1 MKTKIFISNKK
12 NKIEKTKRKMKI
24 KISNIAIQVIY
35 LIIFNEFL
43 YQNKFMI
50 EKHIKFI
57 IETYTHI
64 KFIEQ

>member
-1 MKTKIFISNKK
+1 MKLR
-12 NKIEKTKRKMKI
+12 KTKRKMKI

-43 YQNKFMI
+43 SQNKFMI

>member
-1 MKTKIFISNKK
+1 MKK
-12 NKIEKTKRKMKI
+12 NSSKIKKNEIEKIKKKI
-24 KISNIAIQVIY
+24 KIKIPNIAIQVIY

-43 YQNKFMI
+43 YQNKFVI

-57 IETYTHI
+57 IETHI

>member
-1 MKTKIFISNKK
+1 MKKKYSSAIKK
-12 NKIEKTKRKMKI
+12 NEIEKIKRKMKI

-43 YQNKFMI
+43 SQNKFMI

-57 IETYTHI
+57 
-64 KFIEQ
+64 EQ

>member
-1 MKTKIFISNKK
+1 MKKKIFISNKK
-12 NKIEKTKRKMKI
+12 NEIEKIKRKMKI

-43 YQNKFMI
+43 SQNKFMI

-57 IETYTHI
+57 
-64 KFIEQ
+64 EQ